1 MTKEQIER
9 EAKYR
14 AARAILLGLFEK
26 NLLTRR
32 EFVKADA
39 ILREFFSPVWGG
51 LYQKVP

>member
-1 MTKEQIER
+1 MTKDQFER

-14 AARAILLGLFEK
+14 TARAVLLDLYEK